1 MRRRSEPAAGRRS
14 HAAMKSGRSR
24 HDAGRNGI
32 HIGGD
37 TMKHQHTSDARHPAY
52 RDTRDIRDAG
62 NAGAGRPD
70 VTTADLYRAA
80 WAASL
85 GSALEYYDFAL
96 YNLASAL
103 IFGPLFFPSSD
114 PGIGLIAS
122 FGAYF
127 LGFAIRPVGGI
138 IFGTLGDRYGR
149 KFVLMATILL
159 MGVASTLIGLLP
171 TYATAGIW
179 APILL
184 VGCRLLQGL
193 GAGAEQAGAA
203 VLMAEY
209 APAKRR
215 GYFAALPF
223 MGVLLG
229 TVMAAAIYFALVRVE
244 DISQSWLWRVPF
256 LLSVVI
262 IAVAIWIRLKLK
274 ESPSFAKLEARNQIK
289 DSPLKHLIKHS
300 KPTLLKVIGMR
311 MAENGGSSIYQSLA
325 ISYMAT
331 ATGLNG
337 QIGPVAL
344 LLAAASGAIVIP
356 LTGMLSD
363 RFGRIP
369 VYRAFAVYQ
378 LLLAYPTWWV
388 LSQGNAA
395 SSIAMLCVALAGVW
409 GMFATQGALL
419 PELFGAQH
427 RYAGVAVGRE
437 VSAVIAGGVAPLVG
451 ASIIAWAATH
461 WGGSEG
467 RVLAWIPL
475 ATYVAI
481 LSLIGVVTTYYTPET
496 RGRDLDDLRD
506 AAETSSTKPVD
517 RPTGQRSS

>member
-1 MRRRSEPAAGRRS
+1 
-14 HAAMKSGRSR
+14 
-24 HDAGRNGI
+24 
-32 HIGGD
+32 
-37 TMKHQHTSDARHPAY
+37 MKHQQTIAAAPSGDSNDP
-52 RDTRDIRDAG
+52 
-62 NAGAGRPD
+62 GAGRPE

-103 IFGPLFFPSSD
+103 IFVPLFFPSGD

-171 TYATAGIW
+171 TYATAGVW

-209 APAKRR
+209 APARRR

-256 LLSVVI
+256 LLSVAIV
-262 IAVAIWIRLKLK
+262 AVAIWIRLKLK
-274 ESPSFAKLEARNQIK
+274 ESPSFAKLEARKQVN
-289 DSPLKHLIKHS
+289 DSPLKHLIRHS

-331 ATGLNG
+331 ATGLKG

-344 LLAAASGAIVIP
+344 LLAGASGAIVIP

-395 SSIAMLCVALAGVW
+395 MSITMLCVALAGVW

-451 ASIIAWAATH
+451 ASIIAWATAH

-467 RVLAWIPL
+467 RILAWIPL
-475 ATYVAI
+475 ASYVAI

-506 AAETSSTKPVD
+506 ASEAIAAVGDEQAF
-517 RPTGQRSS
+517 RPLQ

>member
-1 MRRRSEPAAGRRS
+1 
-14 HAAMKSGRSR
+14 MK
-24 HDAGRNGI
+24 H
-32 HIGGD
+32 
-37 TMKHQHTSDARHPAY
+37 HQHTAATDP
-52 RDTRDIRDAG
+52 RDTGHA
-62 NAGAGRPD
+62 AGAGKHD
-70 VTTADLYRAA
+70 VTNADLYRAA

-103 IFGPLFFPSSD
+103 IFGPLFFPSST
-114 PGIGLIAS
+114 PAMGLIAS

-159 MGVASTLIGLLP
+159 MGIASTLIGFLP
-171 TYATAGIW
+171 TYASAGIW

-244 DISQSWLWRVPF
+244 DLSQNWLWRVPF
-256 LLSVVI
+256 LLSAVI

-274 ESPSFAKLEARNQIK
+274 ESPSFTKLEARSEVNEN
-289 DSPLKHLIKHS
+289 PLKHLIQHS
-300 KPTLLKVIGMR
+300 KPTLLKVIGLR

-325 ISYMAT
+325 ISYIAT
-331 ATGLNG
+331 ATGLKG
-337 QIGPVAL
+337 QIGPIAL
-344 LLAAASGAIVIP
+344 LLAGASGAIIIP
-356 LTGMLSD
+356 LAGMASD

-388 LSQGNAA
+388 LSLGNATA
-395 SSIAMLCVALAGVW
+395 SIAMLCVALAGVW

-451 ASIIAWAATH
+451 ASMIAWATLH
-461 WGGSEG
+461 WGGHEG
-467 RVLAWIPL
+467 TILAWIPL
-475 ATYVAI
+475 ASYVAI
-481 LSLIGVVTTYYTPET
+481 LSLIGVVTTYFTPET

-506 AAETSSTKPVD
+506 AADTPIKPLN
-517 RPTGQRSS
+517 RPITQHS

>member
-1 MRRRSEPAAGRRS
+1 MS
-14 HAAMKSGRSR
+14 
-24 HDAGRNGI
+24 DQNGI
-32 HIGGD
+32 PIEGD
-37 TMKHQHTSDARHPAY
+37 MMKHQQTVATDP
-52 RDTRDIRDAG
+52 RDTGHAAG
-62 NAGAGRPD
+62 VRAGAGRHE
-70 VTTADLYRAA
+70 VTNADLYRAA

-103 IFGPLFFPSSD
+103 IFGPLFFPSST
-114 PGIGLIAS
+114 PAIGLIAS

-149 KFVLMATILL
+149 RFVLMATILL
-159 MGVASTLIGLLP
+159 MGIASTLIGVLP
-171 TYATAGIW
+171 TYASAGIW

-244 DISQSWLWRVPF
+244 DLSQSWLWRVPF
-256 LLSVVI
+256 LLSAVI

-274 ESPSFAKLEARNQIK
+274 ESPSFAKLEARSEVN
-289 DSPLKHLIKHS
+289 DNPLKHLMQHS

-325 ISYMAT
+325 ISYIAT
-331 ATGLNG
+331 ATGLKG

-344 LLAAASGAIVIP
+344 LLAGASGAIIIP
-356 LTGMLSD
+356 LAGMASD

-369 VYRAFAVYQ
+369 VYRAFAFYQ

-388 LSQGNAA
+388 LSLGSATA
-395 SSIAMLCVALAGVW
+395 SVVMLCVALAGVW

-437 VSAVIAGGVAPLVG
+437 VSAVIAGGVAPLIG
-451 ASIIAWAATH
+451 ASIIAWATVH
-461 WGGSEG
+461 WGGHEG
-467 RVLAWIPL
+467 TILAWIPL
-475 ATYVAI
+475 ASYVAI
-481 LSLIGVVTTYYTPET
+481 LSLIGVVTTYFIPET
-496 RGRDLDDLRD
+496 RGRDLDDLHD
-506 AAETSSTKPVD
+506 AADSPMKGV
-517 RPTGQRSS
+517 R

>member
-1 MRRRSEPAAGRRS
+1 
-14 HAAMKSGRSR
+14 
-24 HDAGRNGI
+24 
-32 HIGGD
+32 
-37 TMKHQHTSDARHPAY
+37 MKHQHTVATDP
-52 RDTRDIRDAG
+52 RDTG
-62 NAGAGRPD
+62 HTAGAGKHE
-70 VTTADLYRAA
+70 VTNADLYRAA

-103 IFGPLFFPSSD
+103 IFGPLFFPSST
-114 PGIGLIAS
+114 PAIGLIAS

-159 MGVASTLIGLLP
+159 MGIASTLIGFLP
-171 TYATAGIW
+171 TYASAGIW

-244 DISQSWLWRVPF
+244 DLSQSWLWRVPF
-256 LLSVVI
+256 LLSAVI

-274 ESPSFAKLEARNQIK
+274 ESPSFAKLEARSEVNEN
-289 DSPLKHLIKHS
+289 PLRHLIQHS

-325 ISYMAT
+325 ISYIAT
-331 ATGLNG
+331 ATGLKG
-337 QIGPVAL
+337 QIGPIAL
-344 LLAAASGAIVIP
+344 LLAGASGAVIIP
-356 LTGMLSD
+356 LAGMASD

-388 LSQGNAA
+388 LSLGNATA
-395 SSIAMLCVALAGVW
+395 SIAILCVALAGVW

-451 ASIIAWAATH
+451 ASMIAWATLH
-461 WGGSEG
+461 WGGHEG
-467 RVLAWIPL
+467 TILAWIPL
-475 ATYVAI
+475 ASYVAI

-506 AAETSSTKPVD
+506 AADTPIKPVN
-517 RPTGQRSS
+517 RPITQHS

>member
-1 MRRRSEPAAGRRS
+1 
-14 HAAMKSGRSR
+14 
-24 HDAGRNGI
+24 
-32 HIGGD
+32 
-37 TMKHQHTSDARHPAY
+37 MKHQHTVATDP
-52 RDTRDIRDAG
+52 RDTGHA
-62 NAGAGRPD
+62 AGAGKHE
-70 VTTADLYRAA
+70 VTNADLYRAA

-103 IFGPLFFPSSD
+103 IFGPLFFPSST
-114 PGIGLIAS
+114 PAMGLIAS

-159 MGVASTLIGLLP
+159 MGIASTLIGFLP
-171 TYATAGIW
+171 TYASAGIW

-244 DISQSWLWRVPF
+244 DLSQSWLWRVPF
-256 LLSVVI
+256 LLSAVI

-274 ESPSFAKLEARNQIK
+274 ESPSFAKLEARSEVNEN
-289 DSPLKHLIKHS
+289 PLKHLLQHS

-325 ISYMAT
+325 ISYIAT
-331 ATGLNG
+331 ATGLKG
-337 QIGPVAL
+337 QIGPIAL
-344 LLAAASGAIVIP
+344 LLAGASGAIIIP
-356 LTGMLSD
+356 LAGMASD

-388 LSQGNAA
+388 LSLGNATA
-395 SSIAMLCVALAGVW
+395 SIAMLCVALAGVW

-451 ASIIAWAATH
+451 ASIIAWATVH
-461 WGGSEG
+461 WGGHEG
-467 RVLAWIPL
+467 TILAWIPL
-475 ATYVAI
+475 ASYVAI
-481 LSLIGVVTTYYTPET
+481 LSLIGVVTTYFTPET

-506 AAETSSTKPVD
+506 AADTPIKPVN
-517 RPTGQRSS
+517 RPITQHS

>member
-1 MRRRSEPAAGRRS
+1 
-14 HAAMKSGRSR
+14 
-24 HDAGRNGI
+24 
-32 HIGGD
+32 
-37 TMKHQHTSDARHPAY
+37 MKHQHTVATDP
-52 RDTRDIRDAG
+52 RDTGHA
-62 NAGAGRPD
+62 ASTGRHE
-70 VTTADLYRAA
+70 VTNADLYRAA

-103 IFGPLFFPSSD
+103 IFGPLFFPSST
-114 PGIGLIAS
+114 PAMGLIAS

-159 MGVASTLIGLLP
+159 MGIASTLIGFLP
-171 TYATAGIW
+171 TYASAGIW

-244 DISQSWLWRVPF
+244 DLSQSWLWRVPF
-256 LLSVVI
+256 LLSAVI

-274 ESPSFAKLEARNQIK
+274 ESPSFAKLEARSEVNEN
-289 DSPLKHLIKHS
+289 PLKHLLQHS

-325 ISYMAT
+325 ISYIAT
-331 ATGLNG
+331 ATGLKG
-337 QIGPVAL
+337 QIGPIAL
-344 LLAAASGAIVIP
+344 LLAGASGAIIIP
-356 LTGMLSD
+356 LAGMASD

-388 LSQGNAA
+388 LSLGNATA
-395 SSIAMLCVALAGVW
+395 SIAMLCVALAGVW

-451 ASIIAWAATH
+451 ASMIAWATVH
-461 WGGSEG
+461 WGGHEG
-467 RVLAWIPL
+467 TILAWIPL
-475 ATYVAI
+475 ASYVAI
-481 LSLIGVVTTYYTPET
+481 LSLIGVVTTYFTPET

-506 AAETSSTKPVD
+506 AADTPIKPVN
-517 RPTGQRSS
+517 RPITQHS

>member
-1 MRRRSEPAAGRRS
+1 
-14 HAAMKSGRSR
+14 
-24 HDAGRNGI
+24 
-32 HIGGD
+32 
-37 TMKHQHTSDARHPAY
+37 MKHQHTVAIDP
-52 RDTRDIRDAG
+52 RDTGHAAG
-62 NAGAGRPD
+62 SGAGKHE
-70 VTTADLYRAA
+70 VTNADLYRAA

-103 IFGPLFFPSSD
+103 IFGPLFFPSST
-114 PGIGLIAS
+114 PAIGLIAS

-159 MGVASTLIGLLP
+159 MGIASTLIGFLP
-171 TYATAGIW
+171 TYASAGIW

-244 DISQSWLWRVPF
+244 DLSQSWLWRVPF
-256 LLSVVI
+256 LLSIVI

-274 ESPSFAKLEARNQIK
+274 ESPSFTKLEARSEVNEN
-289 DSPLKHLIKHS
+289 PLRHLIQHS
-300 KPTLLKVIGMR
+300 KPTLLKVIGLR

-325 ISYMAT
+325 ISYIAT
-331 ATGLNG
+331 ATGLKG
-337 QIGPVAL
+337 QIGPIAL
-344 LLAAASGAIVIP
+344 LLAGASGAIIIP
-356 LTGMLSD
+356 LAGMASD

-388 LSQGNAA
+388 LSLGNAA
-395 SSIAMLCVALAGVW
+395 ASIAMLCVALAGVW

-451 ASIIAWAATH
+451 ASMIAWATLH
-461 WGGSEG
+461 WGGHEG
-467 RVLAWIPL
+467 TILAWIPL
-475 ATYVAI
+475 ASYVAI
-481 LSLIGVVTTYYTPET
+481 LSLIGVVTTYFTPET

-506 AAETSSTKPVD
+506 AADTPIKPLN
-517 RPTGQRSS
+517 RPITQHS

>member
-1 MRRRSEPAAGRRS
+1 
-14 HAAMKSGRSR
+14 
-24 HDAGRNGI
+24 
-32 HIGGD
+32 
-37 TMKHQHTSDARHPAY
+37 MKHQHTVAIDP
-52 RDTRDIRDAG
+52 RDTGHAAG
-62 NAGAGRPD
+62 SGAGKHE
-70 VTTADLYRAA
+70 VTNADLYRAA

-103 IFGPLFFPSSD
+103 IFGPLFFPSST
-114 PGIGLIAS
+114 PAIGLIAS

-159 MGVASTLIGLLP
+159 MGIASTLIGFLP
-171 TYATAGIW
+171 TYASAGIW

-244 DISQSWLWRVPF
+244 DLSQSWLWRVPF
-256 LLSVVI
+256 LLSIVI

-274 ESPSFAKLEARNQIK
+274 ESPSFTKLEARSEVNEN
-289 DSPLKHLIKHS
+289 PLRHLIQHS
-300 KPTLLKVIGMR
+300 KPTLLKVIGLR

-325 ISYMAT
+325 ISYIAT
-331 ATGLNG
+331 ATGLKG
-337 QIGPVAL
+337 QIGPIAL
-344 LLAAASGAIVIP
+344 LLAGASGAIIIP
-356 LTGMLSD
+356 LAGMASD

-388 LSQGNAA
+388 LSLGNATA
-395 SSIAMLCVALAGVW
+395 SIAMLCVALAGVW

-451 ASIIAWAATH
+451 ASMIAWATLH
-461 WGGSEG
+461 WGGHEG
-467 RVLAWIPL
+467 TILAWIPL
-475 ATYVAI
+475 ASYVAI
-481 LSLIGVVTTYYTPET
+481 LSLIGVVTTYFTPET

-506 AAETSSTKPVD
+506 AADTPIKPLI
-517 RPTGQRSS
+517 RPITQHS

>member
-1 MRRRSEPAAGRRS
+1 
-14 HAAMKSGRSR
+14 
-24 HDAGRNGI
+24 
-32 HIGGD
+32 
-37 TMKHQHTSDARHPAY
+37 MKHQHTVATDP
-52 RDTRDIRDAG
+52 RDTGHA
-62 NAGAGRPD
+62 AGAGKHE
-70 VTTADLYRAA
+70 VTNADLYRAA

-103 IFGPLFFPSSD
+103 IFGPLFFPSST
-114 PGIGLIAS
+114 PAMGLIAS

-159 MGVASTLIGLLP
+159 MGIASTLIGFLP
-171 TYATAGIW
+171 TYASAGIW

-244 DISQSWLWRVPF
+244 DLSQSWLWRVPF
-256 LLSVVI
+256 LLSAVI

-274 ESPSFAKLEARNQIK
+274 ESPSFAKLEARSEVNEN
-289 DSPLKHLIKHS
+289 PLKHLLQHS

-325 ISYMAT
+325 ISYIAT
-331 ATGLNG
+331 ATGLKG
-337 QIGPVAL
+337 QIGPIAL
-344 LLAAASGAIVIP
+344 LLAGASGAIIIP
-356 LTGMLSD
+356 LAGMASD

-388 LSQGNAA
+388 LSLGNATA
-395 SSIAMLCVALAGVW
+395 SIAMLCVALAGVW

-451 ASIIAWAATH
+451 ASMIAWATVH
-461 WGGSEG
+461 WGGHEG
-467 RVLAWIPL
+467 TILAWIPL
-475 ATYVAI
+475 ASYVAI
-481 LSLIGVVTTYYTPET
+481 LSLIGVVTTYFTPET

-506 AAETSSTKPVD
+506 AADTPIKPVN
-517 RPTGQRSS
+517 RPITQHS

>member
-1 MRRRSEPAAGRRS
+1 
-14 HAAMKSGRSR
+14 
-24 HDAGRNGI
+24 
-32 HIGGD
+32 
-37 TMKHQHTSDARHPAY
+37 MKHQHTVAIDP
-52 RDTRDIRDAG
+52 RDTGHAAG
-62 NAGAGRPD
+62 SGAGKHE
-70 VTTADLYRAA
+70 VTNADLYRAA

-103 IFGPLFFPSSD
+103 IFGPLFFPSST
-114 PGIGLIAS
+114 PAIGLIAS

-159 MGVASTLIGLLP
+159 MGIASTLIGFLP
-171 TYATAGIW
+171 TYASAGIW

-244 DISQSWLWRVPF
+244 DLSQSWLWRVPF
-256 LLSVVI
+256 LLSIVI

-274 ESPSFAKLEARNQIK
+274 ESPSFTKLEARSEVNEN
-289 DSPLKHLIKHS
+289 PLRHLIQHS
-300 KPTLLKVIGMR
+300 KPTLLKVIGLR

-325 ISYMAT
+325 ISYIAT
-331 ATGLNG
+331 ATGLKG
-337 QIGPVAL
+337 QIGPIAL
-344 LLAAASGAIVIP
+344 LLAGASGAIIIP
-356 LTGMLSD
+356 LAGMASD

-388 LSQGNAA
+388 LSLGNATA
-395 SSIAMLCVALAGVW
+395 SIAMLCVALAGVW

-451 ASIIAWAATH
+451 ASMVAWATLH
-461 WGGSEG
+461 WGGHEG
-467 RVLAWIPL
+467 TILAWIPL
-475 ATYVAI
+475 ASYVAI
-481 LSLIGVVTTYYTPET
+481 LSLIGVVTTYFTPET

-506 AAETSSTKPVD
+506 AADTPIKPLN
-517 RPTGQRSS
+517 RPITQHS

>member
-1 MRRRSEPAAGRRS
+1 
-14 HAAMKSGRSR
+14 
-24 HDAGRNGI
+24 
-32 HIGGD
+32 
-37 TMKHQHTSDARHPAY
+37 MKHQHTVAIDP
-52 RDTRDIRDAG
+52 RDTGHAAG
-62 NAGAGRPD
+62 SGAGKHE
-70 VTTADLYRAA
+70 VTNADLYRAA

-103 IFGPLFFPSSD
+103 IFGPLFFPSST
-114 PGIGLIAS
+114 PAIGLIAS

-159 MGVASTLIGLLP
+159 MGIASTLIGFLP
-171 TYATAGIW
+171 TYASAGIW

-244 DISQSWLWRVPF
+244 DLSQSWLWRVPF
-256 LLSVVI
+256 LLSIVI

-274 ESPSFAKLEARNQIK
+274 ESPSFAKLEARSEVNEN
-289 DSPLKHLIKHS
+289 PLRHLIQHS
-300 KPTLLKVIGMR
+300 RPTLLKVIGLR

-325 ISYMAT
+325 ISYIAT
-331 ATGLNG
+331 ATGLKG
-337 QIGPVAL
+337 QIGPIAL
-344 LLAAASGAIVIP
+344 LLAGASGAIIIP
-356 LTGMLSD
+356 LAGMASD

-388 LSQGNAA
+388 LSLGNATA
-395 SSIAMLCVALAGVW
+395 SIAMLCVALAGVW

-451 ASIIAWAATH
+451 ASMIAWATLH
-461 WGGSEG
+461 WGGHEG
-467 RVLAWIPL
+467 TILAWIPL
-475 ATYVAI
+475 ASYVAI
-481 LSLIGVVTTYYTPET
+481 LSLIGVVTTYFTPET

-506 AAETSSTKPVD
+506 AADTPIKPLN
-517 RPTGQRSS
+517 RPITQHS

>member
-1 MRRRSEPAAGRRS
+1 
-14 HAAMKSGRSR
+14 
-24 HDAGRNGI
+24 
-32 HIGGD
+32 
-37 TMKHQHTSDARHPAY
+37 MKHQHTVATDPH
-52 RDTRDIRDAG
+52 DTGHAV
-62 NAGAGRPD
+62 GAGKHE
-70 VTTADLYRAA
+70 VTNADLYRAA

-103 IFGPLFFPSSD
+103 IFGPLFFPSST
-114 PGIGLIAS
+114 PAIGLIAS

-149 KFVLMATILL
+149 RFVLMATILL
-159 MGVASTLIGLLP
+159 MGIASTLIGLLP
-171 TYATAGIW
+171 TYASAGIW

-244 DISQSWLWRVPF
+244 DLSQSWLWRVPF
-256 LLSVVI
+256 LLSAVI

-274 ESPSFAKLEARNQIK
+274 ESPSFTKLEARSEVNEN
-289 DSPLKHLIKHS
+289 PLKHLIQHS
-300 KPTLLKVIGMR
+300 KPTLFKVIGMR

-325 ISYMAT
+325 ISYIAT
-331 ATGLNG
+331 ATGLKG
-337 QIGPVAL
+337 QIGPIAL
-344 LLAAASGAIVIP
+344 LLAGASGAVIIP
-356 LTGMLSD
+356 LAGMASD

-388 LSQGNAA
+388 LSLGNATA
-395 SSIAMLCVALAGVW
+395 SIAMLCVALAGVW

-451 ASIIAWAATH
+451 ASMIAWATLH
-461 WGGSEG
+461 WGGHEG
-467 RVLAWIPL
+467 TILAWIPL

-481 LSLIGVVTTYYTPET
+481 LSLIGVVTTYFTPET

-506 AAETSSTKPVD
+506 AADTPIKPVS
-517 RPTGQRSS
+517 RPITQHS

>member
-1 MRRRSEPAAGRRS
+1 
-14 HAAMKSGRSR
+14 
-24 HDAGRNGI
+24 
-32 HIGGD
+32 
-37 TMKHQHTSDARHPAY
+37 MKHPDIITAAPSVGQ
-52 RDTRDIRDAG
+52 RDTDQPRQA
-62 NAGAGRPD
+62 
-70 VTTADLYRAA
+70 VTHADLYRAA

-114 PGIGLIAS
+114 PVIGLIAS

-127 LGFAIRPVGGI
+127 LGFAIRPVGGVV
-138 IFGTLGDRYGR
+138 FGTLGDRYGR

-159 MGVASTLIGLLP
+159 MGMASTLIGLLP
-171 TYATAGIW
+171 TYASAGIW

-229 TVMAAAIYFALVRVE
+229 TVMAAAIYFALVRVD
-244 DISQSWLWRVPF
+244 DISRSWLWRVPF

-274 ESPSFAKLEARNQIK
+274 ESPSFARLEARQQVN
-289 DSPLKHLIKHS
+289 DSPLKHLVKHS
-300 KPTLLKVIGMR
+300 RPTLLKVIGLR

-337 QIGPVAL
+337 PIGPVAL
-344 LLAAASGAIVIP
+344 LLAGVSGAIVIP
-356 LTGMLSD
+356 VAGMLSD
-363 RFGRIP
+363 RFGRVP

-378 LLLAYPTWWV
+378 LVLAFPTWWV
-388 LSQGNAA
+388 LSLGNAA
-395 SSIAMLCVALAGVW
+395 ASITMLCIALAGVW

-437 VSAVIAGGVAPLVG
+437 VSAVIAGGVAPLIG
-451 ASIIAWAATH
+451 ASIIAWATAH
-461 WGGSEG
+461 WGGTDG
-467 RVLAWIPL
+467 RILAWVPL
-475 ATYVAI
+475 AAYVAT
-481 LSLIGVVTTYYTPET
+481 LSLIGVVTTFYTPET

-506 AAETSSTKPVD
+506 AADDPVALGGACEA
-517 RPTGQRSS
+517 RR

>member
-1 MRRRSEPAAGRRS
+1 
-14 HAAMKSGRSR
+14 
-24 HDAGRNGI
+24 
-32 HIGGD
+32 
-37 TMKHQHTSDARHPAY
+37 MKHQHTVAIDP
-52 RDTRDIRDAG
+52 RDTGHAAG
-62 NAGAGRPD
+62 SGAGKHE
-70 VTTADLYRAA
+70 VTNADLYRAA

-103 IFGPLFFPSSD
+103 IFGPLFFPSST
-114 PGIGLIAS
+114 PAIGLIAS

-159 MGVASTLIGLLP
+159 MGIASTLIGFLP
-171 TYATAGIW
+171 TYASAGIW

-244 DISQSWLWRVPF
+244 DLSQSWLWRVPF
-256 LLSVVI
+256 LLSIVI

-274 ESPSFAKLEARNQIK
+274 ESPSFTKLEARSEVNEN
-289 DSPLKHLIKHS
+289 PLRHLIQHS
-300 KPTLLKVIGMR
+300 KPTLLKVIGLR

-325 ISYMAT
+325 ISYIAT
-331 ATGLNG
+331 ATGLKG
-337 QIGPVAL
+337 QIGPIAL
-344 LLAAASGAIVIP
+344 LLAGASGAIIIP
-356 LTGMLSD
+356 LAGMASD

-369 VYRAFAVYQ
+369 IYRAFAVYQ

-388 LSQGNAA
+388 LSLGNATA
-395 SSIAMLCVALAGVW
+395 SIAMLCVALAGVW

-451 ASIIAWAATH
+451 ASMIAWATLH
-461 WGGSEG
+461 WGGHEG
-467 RVLAWIPL
+467 TILAWIPL
-475 ATYVAI
+475 ASYVAI
-481 LSLIGVVTTYYTPET
+481 LSLIGVVTTYFTPET

-506 AAETSSTKPVD
+506 AADTPIKPLN
-517 RPTGQRSS
+517 RPITQHS

>member
-1 MRRRSEPAAGRRS
+1 
-14 HAAMKSGRSR
+14 
-24 HDAGRNGI
+24 
-32 HIGGD
+32 
-37 TMKHQHTSDARHPAY
+37 MKHQPTIAAAEGGIASNAST
-52 RDTRDIRDAG
+52 TR
-62 NAGAGRPD
+62 NE
-70 VTTADLYRAA
+70 VTPADLYRAA

-114 PGIGLIAS
+114 PAMGLIAS

-138 IFGTLGDRYGR
+138 VFGTLGDRYGR

-159 MGVASTLIGLLP
+159 MGIASTLIGLLP
-171 TYATAGIW
+171 TYASAGIW

-274 ESPSFAKLEARNQIK
+274 ESPSFTKLEARQQVN
-289 DSPLKHLIKHS
+289 DSPLKHLIRHS

-325 ISYMAT
+325 ISYMVT
-331 ATGLNG
+331 ATGLKG
-337 QIGPVAL
+337 PIGPIAL
-344 LLAAASGAIVIP
+344 LLAGVSGAVIIP
-356 LTGMLSD
+356 MTGMLSD
-363 RFGRIP
+363 RFGRVP

-395 SSIAMLCVALAGVW
+395 ASIAMLCVALAGVW

-437 VSAVIAGGVAPLVG
+437 VSAVIAGGVAPLIG
-451 ASIIAWAATH
+451 ASIIAWATAH
-461 WGGSEG
+461 WGGAEG
-467 RVLAWIPL
+467 RVMAWIPL

-481 LSLIGVVTTYYTPET
+481 LSLIGVVTTFYTPET

-506 AAETSSTKPVD
+506 AAEDPVALSGERAV
-517 RPTGQRSS
+517 RPS

>member
-1 MRRRSEPAAGRRS
+1 
-14 HAAMKSGRSR
+14 
-24 HDAGRNGI
+24 
-32 HIGGD
+32 
-37 TMKHQHTSDARHPAY
+37 MKHQPTIAAAEGGIANNAST
-52 RDTRDIRDAG
+52 TR
-62 NAGAGRPD
+62 NE

-114 PGIGLIAS
+114 PAMGLIAS

-138 IFGTLGDRYGR
+138 VFGTLGDRYGR

-159 MGVASTLIGLLP
+159 MGIASTLIGLLP
-171 TYATAGIW
+171 TYASAGIW

-229 TVMAAAIYFALVRVE
+229 TVMAAAIYFALARVE

-274 ESPSFAKLEARNQIK
+274 ESPSFTKLEARQQVN
-289 DSPLKHLIKHS
+289 DSPLKHLIRHS

-325 ISYMAT
+325 ISYMVT
-331 ATGLNG
+331 ATGLKG
-337 QIGPVAL
+337 PIGPIAL
-344 LLAAASGAIVIP
+344 LLAGVSGAVIIP
-356 LTGMLSD
+356 MTGMLSD
-363 RFGRIP
+363 RFGRVP
-369 VYRAFAVYQ
+369 VYRAFALYQ

-395 SSIAMLCVALAGVW
+395 ASIAMLCVALAGVW

-437 VSAVIAGGVAPLVG
+437 VSAVIAGGVAPLIG
-451 ASIIAWAATH
+451 ASIIAWATAH
-461 WGGSEG
+461 WGGAEG
-467 RVLAWIPL
+467 RVMAWIPL

-481 LSLIGVVTTYYTPET
+481 LSLIGVVTTFYTPET

-506 AAETSSTKPVD
+506 AAEDPVALSGERAV
-517 RPTGQRSS
+517 RPS

>member
-1 MRRRSEPAAGRRS
+1 
-14 HAAMKSGRSR
+14 
-24 HDAGRNGI
+24 
-32 HIGGD
+32 
-37 TMKHQHTSDARHPAY
+37 MKHHQTIAVAPNGAHPEPVTAKQE
-52 RDTRDIRDAG
+52 
-62 NAGAGRPD
+62 
-70 VTTADLYRAA
+70 VTTSDLYRAA

-114 PGIGLIAS
+114 PSMGLIAS

-262 IAVAIWIRLKLK
+262 IGVAIWIRLKLK
-274 ESPSFAKLEARNQIK
+274 ESPSFTKLEARHQVN
-289 DSPLKHLIKHS
+289 DSPLKHLIRHS

-325 ISYMAT
+325 ISYMVT
-331 ATGLNG
+331 ATGLKG
-337 QIGPVAL
+337 PIGPVAL
-344 LLAAASGAIVIP
+344 LLAGASGAVIIP
-356 LTGMLSD
+356 LTGWLSD
-363 RFGRIP
+363 RYGRIP
-369 VYRAFAVYQ
+369 VYRAFAIYQ
-378 LLLAYPTWWV
+378 LLLAFPTWWI
-388 LSQGNAA
+388 LSQGNATA
-395 SSIAMLCVALAGVW
+395 SIAMLCVALAGVW

-437 VSAVIAGGVAPLVG
+437 VSAVIAGGVAPLIG
-451 ASIIAWAATH
+451 ASIIAWATTH
-461 WGGSEG
+461 WGGAEG

-475 ATYVAI
+475 AAYVAI
-481 LSLIGVVTTYYTPET
+481 LSFIGVVTTYYTPET

-506 AAETSSTKPVD
+506 AADVPLATAERNV
-517 RPTGQRSS
+517 

>member
-1 MRRRSEPAAGRRS
+1 
-14 HAAMKSGRSR
+14 
-24 HDAGRNGI
+24 
-32 HIGGD
+32 
-37 TMKHQHTSDARHPAY
+37 MKHPHPTAAAPSAGPGNTGSARHAV
-52 RDTRDIRDAG
+52 A
-62 NAGAGRPD
+62 
-70 VTTADLYRAA
+70 TADLYRAA

-114 PGIGLIAS
+114 PAMGLIAS

-138 IFGTLGDRYGR
+138 VFGTLGDRYGR

-171 TYATAGIW
+171 TYASAGVW
-179 APILL
+179 APVLL

-256 LLSVVI
+256 LLSAVI
-262 IAVAIWIRLKLK
+262 IAVAVWIRLKLK
-274 ESPSFAKLEARNQIK
+274 ESPSFVRLEARKQVN
-289 DSPLKHLIKHS
+289 DSPLKHLVTHA
-300 KPTLLKVIGMR
+300 KPTLLKVIGLR

-331 ATGLNG
+331 ATGLKG
-337 QIGPVAL
+337 PIGPVAL
-344 LLAAASGAIVIP
+344 LLAGVSGAVVIP
-356 LTGMLSD
+356 LAGMLSD
-363 RFGRIP
+363 RYGRVP
-369 VYRAFAVYQ
+369 VYRAFALYQ
-378 LLLAYPTWWV
+378 LVLAFPTWWV
-388 LSQGNAA
+388 LSLGNASA
-395 SSIAMLCVALAGVW
+395 SIAMLCVTLAGVW

-437 VSAVIAGGVAPLVG
+437 VSAVIAGGVAPLIG
-451 ASIIAWAATH
+451 ASIIAWATLR
-461 WGGSEG
+461 WGGAQG
-467 RVLAWIPL
+467 TVLAWIPL
-475 ATYVAI
+475 AAYVAI
-481 LSLIGVVTTYYTPET
+481 LSVIGVVTTFYTPET

-506 AAETSSTKPVD
+506 ASDETAVVGKAYEP
-517 RPTGQRSS
+517 RRF

>member
-1 MRRRSEPAAGRRS
+1 
-14 HAAMKSGRSR
+14 
-24 HDAGRNGI
+24 
-32 HIGGD
+32 
-37 TMKHQHTSDARHPAY
+37 MKHQHTVAIDP
-52 RDTRDIRDAG
+52 RDTGHAAG
-62 NAGAGRPD
+62 SGAGKHE
-70 VTTADLYRAA
+70 VTNADLYRAA

-103 IFGPLFFPSSD
+103 IFGPLFFPSST
-114 PGIGLIAS
+114 PAIGLIAS

-159 MGVASTLIGLLP
+159 MGIASTLIGFLP
-171 TYATAGIW
+171 TYASAGIW

-244 DISQSWLWRVPF
+244 DLSQSWLWRVPF
-256 LLSVVI
+256 LLSAVI

-274 ESPSFAKLEARNQIK
+274 ESPSFTKLEARSEVNEN
-289 DSPLKHLIKHS
+289 PLRHLIQHS
-300 KPTLLKVIGMR
+300 KPTLLKVIGLR

-325 ISYMAT
+325 ISYIAT
-331 ATGLNG
+331 ATGLKG
-337 QIGPVAL
+337 QIGPIAL
-344 LLAAASGAIVIP
+344 LLAGASGAIIIP
-356 LTGMLSD
+356 LAGMASD

-369 VYRAFAVYQ
+369 VYRAFAAYQ

-388 LSQGNAA
+388 LSLGNATA
-395 SSIAMLCVALAGVW
+395 SIAMLCVALAGVW

-451 ASIIAWAATH
+451 ASMIAWATLH
-461 WGGSEG
+461 WGGHEG
-467 RVLAWIPL
+467 TILAWIPL
-475 ATYVAI
+475 ASYVAI
-481 LSLIGVVTTYYTPET
+481 LSLIGVVTTYFTPET

-506 AAETSSTKPVD
+506 AADTPIKPLN
-517 RPTGQRSS
+517 RPITQHS

>member
-1 MRRRSEPAAGRRS
+1 
-14 HAAMKSGRSR
+14 
-24 HDAGRNGI
+24 
-32 HIGGD
+32 
-37 TMKHQHTSDARHPAY
+37 MKHQHTVATDP
-52 RDTRDIRDAG
+52 RDTGHA
-62 NAGAGRPD
+62 AGAGKHE
-70 VTTADLYRAA
+70 VTNADLYRAA

-103 IFGPLFFPSSD
+103 IFGPLFFPSST
-114 PGIGLIAS
+114 PAMGLIAS

-159 MGVASTLIGLLP
+159 MGIASTLIGFLP
-171 TYATAGIW
+171 TYASAGIW

-244 DISQSWLWRVPF
+244 DLSQSWLWRVPF
-256 LLSVVI
+256 LLSAVI

-274 ESPSFAKLEARNQIK
+274 ESPSFAKLEARSEVNEN
-289 DSPLKHLIKHS
+289 PLKHLLQHS

-325 ISYMAT
+325 ISYIAT
-331 ATGLNG
+331 ATGLKG
-337 QIGPVAL
+337 QIGPIAL
-344 LLAAASGAIVIP
+344 LLAGASGAIIIP
-356 LTGMLSD
+356 LAGMASD

-388 LSQGNAA
+388 LSLGNATA
-395 SSIAMLCVALAGVW
+395 SIAMLCVALAGVW

-451 ASIIAWAATH
+451 ASMIAWATVH
-461 WGGSEG
+461 WGGHEG
-467 RVLAWIPL
+467 TILAWIPL
-475 ATYVAI
+475 ASYVAI
-481 LSLIGVVTTYYTPET
+481 LSLIGVVTTYFTPET

-506 AAETSSTKPVD
+506 AADTPTKPVN
-517 RPTGQRSS
+517 RPITQHS